1 MKKNFIF
8 LSLIAVL
15 AISCMQEN
23 NFPETPAIK
32 FNQIINKTD
41 SIQLWIDFT
50 DGDGDFGLEQG
61 DTTGSFD
68 DCLRQYNLYLTYQ
81 EKQNGVWIDNGAAE
95 PGILDPCVNED
106 AVPFYYRVPWARPTG
121 QDQTQEGTIKLR
133 MQTYYLPSEY
143 DTCRFRIQIV
153 DRSLKESN
161 VVFSSEFRKP

>member
-1 MKKNFIF
+1 
-8 LSLIAVL
+8 V
-15 AISCMQEN
+15 
-23 NFPETPAIK
+23 
-32 FNQIINKTD
+32 
-41 SIQLWIDFT
+41 
-50 DGDGDFGLEQG
+50 
-61 DTTGSFD
+61 
-68 DCLRQYNLYLTYQ
+68 
-81 EKQNGVWIDNGAAE
+81 DNGAAE

-161 VVFSSEFRKP
+161 IVFSSEFLKP